1 MEQEPCSISILLSRR
16 DNSFLKLLRGMKG
29 RGSILKFGLDEKK
42 KREKEEKKKEKG
54 GNRVPLNPPLN
65 FHAETRARNAR
76 PRSGYT
82 RERSEMASYVWN
94 PAIIGHGWHRFI
106 PPPEIY
112 RRKLLRTSWELVV
125 GELSMMRF
133 ARLIAIFL
141 LVCLI
146 KAVVIRD
153 REESWT
159 MMIFR
164 FVRKLR
170 NEIAFVCI

>member
-42 KREKEEKKKEKG
+42 EKKG
-54 GNRVPLNPPLN
+54 GNRIPLNPLLN
-65 FHAETRARNAR
+65 FHAETQNAR
-76 PRSGYT
+76 PRSRYT
-82 RERSEMASYVWN
+82 RERSEMASYVRN

-106 PPPEIY
+106 PRPRFIAGNYCE
-112 RRKLLRTSWELVV
+112 LLGNLLAS
-125 GELSMMRF
+125 SMRF
-133 ARLIAIFL
+133 SRLIASFL

-146 KAVVIRD
+146 KPVVIRD
-153 REESWT
+153 TEESRT
-159 MMIFR
+159 MIFR

-170 NEIAFVCI
+170 NEIAFVCT